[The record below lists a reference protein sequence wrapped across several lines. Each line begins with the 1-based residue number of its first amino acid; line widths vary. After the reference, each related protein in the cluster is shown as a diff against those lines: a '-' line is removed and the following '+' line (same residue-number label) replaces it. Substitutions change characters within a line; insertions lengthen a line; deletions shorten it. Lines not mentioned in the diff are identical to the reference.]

1 MEAVFFAT
9 KSNEILVYDYYYKRI
24 ITVNNVVMRSL
35 LYIGNY
41 KQCLEVATKQL
52 RSLEALGLNE
62 FDMKAVQSS
71 VNISLLGLEQYA
83 KAVYNILNQKKWI
96 Y

>member
-9 KSNEILVYDYYYKRI
+9 KSNEILVNDYNYKRI

-71 VNISLLGLEQYA
+71 VNLSLLGLE
-83 KAVYNILNQKKWI
+83 
-96 Y
+96 

>member
-71 VNISLLGLEQYA
+71 VNLSLLGLEQYA